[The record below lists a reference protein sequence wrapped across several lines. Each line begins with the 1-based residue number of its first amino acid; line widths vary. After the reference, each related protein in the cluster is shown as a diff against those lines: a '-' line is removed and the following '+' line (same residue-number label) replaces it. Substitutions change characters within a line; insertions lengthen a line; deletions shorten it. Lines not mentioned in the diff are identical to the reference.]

1 MAISGA
7 EEQARFR
14 QFRGA
19 AGIVIK
25 LWLALIPVIGTVWAV
40 NVPSYLGVVF
50 YKEQYLGLFLT
61 FVLSSTFLITP
72 PTKKALRDNLPW
84 YDILL
89 TILSLMVSGYITI
102 RFPYLIPRMGYI
114 TATNMIL
121 SAITIVLVLE
131 AGRRLFGWSV
141 VIIGIIFILYGP
153 YAYLFPGILH
163 TRKILWGRVL
173 TSLYLSPDALLGV
186 PLAVAGIIVLG
197 FIFFGQI
204 LFATG
209 GGKFLTD
216 IALALMG
223 KYRGGPAKVAVVA
236 SALFGTISGSASA
249 NVATTGIITIPMM
262 KRIGY
267 RPEFAGAV
275 EAVASTGG
283 LIMPPVMAA
292 TAFIMAEFLEIP
304 YAKIAISA
312 FIPAILYYAAVF
324 AQVHAEAVKEGLIGL
339 PPQELPS
346 IKRVMRQGW
355 PFIIPPLV
363 LVYCLFVLYLEPQTG
378 AVAAVGATILIG
390 LFRKETRR
398 ELGRMLTILE
408 NTGRALIEVGVICG
422 LAGYIVGVVSLTGL
436 GLSLSRALVALSGG
450 NALMLLV
457 LAAIGSTILGM
468 GMPITACY
476 ILLVLLIAPA
486 LIQLGILPL
495 AAHLFLMYFGAMSFV
510 TPPVAIAAY
519 VAAGIARADPMRVG
533 FIGVRLGIV
542 AYVVPFVFCYNP
554 ALLLKGSVEDI
565 ILLTSSVTLGI
576 ISIAIAFEGYLFYKL
591 NVLKRIGFSLAG
603 FLLIVPELI
612 TDGIGLL
619 LGILLVL
626 WEYQRRRVLKAVK
639 EPSAML
645 ATREDAEIPKHK
657 DSSERQAD

>member
-1 MAISGA
+1 MDFNINSS
-7 EEQARFR
+7 EEQSRFR
-14 QFRGA
+14 QFNGVT
-19 AGIVIK
+19 GKVIK
-25 LWLALIPVIGTVWAV
+25 LWLALVPIIGTVWAI
-40 NVPSYLGVVF
+40 NIPSYLGVVF

-61 FVLSSTFLITP
+61 FILSSTFILTP
-72 PTKKALRDNLPW
+72 ANKKGLKENLPF
-84 YDILL
+84 YDIVFALL
-89 TILSLMVSGYITI
+89 SVVVGSYITI

-114 TATNMIL
+114 TLTNMIL
-121 SAITIVLVLE
+121 SAITMVLVLE
-131 AGRRLFGWSV
+131 ASRRLFGWPV
-141 VIIGIIFILYGP
+141 VIIGLIFIIYAP

-163 TRKILWGRVL
+163 TRKIPWGRIL
-173 TSLYLSPDALLGV
+173 TSLYLSPDALLGI
-186 PLAVAGIIVLG
+186 PLAVAAIIVLG

-209 GGKFLTD
+209 GGQFLTD

-324 AQVHAEAVKEGLIGL
+324 AQVHAEAIKEGLTGL

-346 IKRVMRQGW
+346 IKRVIKKGW

-363 LVYCLFVLYLEPQTG
+363 LVYCLFVLYLEPQT
-378 AVAAVGATILIG
+378 AAIGGVGATILIG

-398 ELGRMLTILE
+398 ELRRILSIME
-408 NTGRALIEVGVICG
+408 KTGHALLEVGIICG
-422 LAGYIVGVVSLTGL
+422 VAGYIVGVVSLTGL
-436 GLSLSRALVALSGG
+436 GLSLSNTLVVISGG
-450 NALMLLV
+450 NAFLLLF
-457 LAAIGSTILGM
+457 LAAICSIILGM

-519 VAAGIARADPMRVG
+519 VAAGIAHAKPMQVG
-533 FIGVRLGIV
+533 LIGVRLGIV
-542 AYVVPFVFCYNP
+542 AYIVPFVFCYNP
-554 ALLLKGSVEDI
+554 ALLLRGTLEDI
-565 ILLTSSVTLGI
+565 ILLTASVTLGVMAL
-576 ISIAIAFEGYLFYKL
+576 AIALEGYLFYKL
-591 NVLKRIGFSLAG
+591 NVLKRIGFGLAG
-603 FLLIVPELI
+603 FLLIIPEFM
-612 TDGIGLL
+612 TDVIGLL
-619 LGILLVL
+619 ISLLLLL
-626 WEYQRRRVLKAVK
+626 WEYRYRKTLKGVK
-639 EPSAML
+639 EPV
-645 ATREDAEIPKHK
+645 EILKTAK
-657 DSSERQAD
+657 NVEFIGNDGEKTE